1 MPQSLVNNNLHLI
14 YSTRERRPTIS
25 AAIQPKL
32 FGYLA
37 GVVKNIGGNPIAIG
51 GMADHVHV
59 LAELPA
65 TIDIAGTVNALK
77 VNSSRWMKEHVR
89 DFAGSAVM
97 GASA

>member
-37 GVVKNIGGNPIAIG
+37 GVVKNIGGNPIAPVAVPASPQRTKNLIRRFAFYSLSAKIAYIIPRTG
-51 GMADHVHV
+51 ADKR
-59 LAELPA
+59 
-65 TIDIAGTVNALK
+65 G
-77 VNSSRWMKEHVR
+77 
-89 DFAGSAVM
+89 
-97 GASA
+97 